1 LGRRCQLGS
10 SVSALGVDGADQI
23 RVKEEVRGCDTRWD
37 PAMQHLTRSGV
48 DALRDGGADQIGIKV
63 DDADRIDD
71 DEEDLRSGSIE

>member
-1 LGRRCQLGS
+1 LGS
-10 SVSALGVDGADQI
+10 GVSALGVDGVDQI
-23 RVKEEVRGCDTRWD
+23 RVKEEVQGCDSRWD
-37 PAMQHLTRSGV
+37 PVMQHLTRSGV